1 MFSEVFYEGTLTFGT
16 PNPETL
22 EDIYGK
28 DWDFEEEDFDWKN
41 LI

>member
-1 MFSEVFYEGTLTFGT
+1 MFSEVFYEGTLTFGN

-22 EDIYGK
+22 ESIYGK
-28 DWDFEEEDFDWKN
+28 DWDFEEEDFDWRN